1 MRFRVGTHFDYYTL
15 TSLKEMK
22 HRVKVLIALSL
33 LCCGLKLQAQEHI
46 DYYNVDFSEGIPT
59 EMLTYDLDGQTLHY
73 TMIQAGFKQ
82 GQAWIDK
89 REDKSENRYAASAC
103 RYKEIEGETLDASDD
118 WLVMPA
124 VWVRDEDATL
134 SWRGASISAKLGTA
148 SGYKVCIST
157 VGDKPEDFFSVPVF
171 ETTEESINSWTQ
183 HSLSLK
189 DYVGQRIYI
198 AFVNNSTTG
207 EILGIDDIEVTGSKG
222 LCDLVVDSDRYI
234 FEHND
239 LTIKGYVE
247 ACSDEVIT
255 DVTIKC
261 ISSEG
266 EVEAS
271 YGSLALSRGEKFTFE
286 LPNVLRI
293 DYGQTLH
300 YQVIAV
306 INNVVTTDP
315 ISCTATALMHKLHK
329 NIVVE
334 EATGMWCAYCPSGIV
349 AMEELEKKYPDTF
362 IGLAL
367 HYNDQ
372 LGVDD
377 YVMDLSFPD
386 GFPTGWINRKH
397 YTIPMVETEQDGKV
411 VYTTLNGGFET
422 YFIQEM
428 QVPAIADVRLSSSE
442 LVGGAI
448 DVSAEISFAANI
460 NQANMRVAYVI
471 VENNV
476 SDPNYFQVNGYSGK
490 DVEIGG
496 FEDLSKEIHDI
507 KFQHVVRGIY
517 DDWQGVEGSVPTK
530 IDAGET
536 YIHNYSIALPTTI
549 KNIAE
554 TEVVCMLIDIT
565 TGEIIN
571 AAKMSIP
578 TSVEEIIE
586 NSIECRY
593 SAGEII
599 ISVQDSAEII
609 VYDVAGSE
617 VMRKNAINGRVDV
630 ETLSTGLYVAKII
643 CNDMV
648 QTLKFVVR

>member
-1 MRFRVGTHFDYYTL
+1 MKYRSK
-15 TSLKEMK
+15 SLIS
-22 HRVKVLIALSL
+22 VSL
-33 LCCGLKLQAQEHI
+33 LCCSFALQAQEQI

-59 EMLTYDLDGQTLHY
+59 EMTTYDLDGQTLHY

-82 GQAWIDK
+82 GQAWIGK
-89 REDKSENRYAASAC
+89 REDKSQNRYAASAC
-103 RYKEIEGETLDASDD
+103 RYKEIEGETLGASDD
-118 WLVMPA
+118 WLVLPA

-134 SWRGASISAKLGTA
+134 SWRGASISTKLETA
-148 SGYKVCIST
+148 SGYKVSIT
-157 VGDKPEDFFSVPVF
+157 TAGNKPEDFISEPVF
-171 ETTEESINSWTQ
+171 ETTEESVNSWTQ

-189 DYVGQRIYI
+189 EYAGHIIYI

-207 EILGIDDIEVTGSKG
+207 EILGIDDVVVAGSKG
-222 LCDLVVDSDRYI
+222 LCDLVVNSDRYI
-234 FEHND
+234 FEHKD
-239 LTIKGYVE
+239 LTVKGYVE

-261 ISSEG
+261 ISSNG
-266 EVEAS
+266 EVEVPF
-271 YGSLALSRGEKFTFE
+271 GSLALAKGEKFSFE
-286 LPNVLRI
+286 LQNVWQV
-293 DYGQTLH
+293 DYGQTLD

-306 INNVVTTDP
+306 VNNAVTTDP
-315 ISCTATALMHKLHK
+315 IDCEATALMHKLHK

-334 EATGMWCAYCPSGIV
+334 EATGLWCTYCPSGIV

-377 YVMDLSFPD
+377 YVLDLSFPD

-397 YTIPMVETEQDGKV
+397 YTIPMVETEQDGKT

-428 QVPAIADVRLSSSE
+428 EVPAIADVRLSASE
-442 LVGGAI
+442 PVGGSI
-448 DVSAEISFAANI
+448 DVTAEINFVGNI
-460 NQANMRVAYVI
+460 DQADMRLAYVI

-476 SDPNYFQVNGYSGK
+476 SDPSYFQVNGYSGK
-490 DVEIGG
+490 NVEIGG
-496 FEDLSKEIHDI
+496 FEDLPEEIYDI

-536 YIHNYSIALPTTI
+536 YTHNYSLALPSTI

-554 TEVVCMLIDIT
+554 AEVVCMLIDIT

-571 AAKMSIP
+571 AAKMSVP
-578 TSVEEIIE
+578 TSVEEINE
-586 NSIECRY
+586 DTIECRY

-599 ISVQDSAEII
+599 ISVQDFAEIR

-617 VMRKNAINGRVDV
+617 VLRKNAINGRVDV
-630 ETLSTGLYVAKII
+630 AALSAGLYVAKII
-643 CNDMV
+643 CNDMT
-648 QTLKFVVR
+648 QTLKFVVKL